1 MTPNSAVASVAIE
14 ARTFRKIRSHI
25 IPFIMVLMVIA
36 ALDRMNIGFAALTM
50 NRELAITSQ
59 QYGVLAGIFFLGYF
73 TFEIPSNLLL
83 HRIGARVWLPG
94 YWSVGALSRC

>member
-1 MTPNSAVASVAIE
+1 MAASPALAPTDIE
-14 ARTFRKIRSHI
+14 TWTIRKLRTRI
-25 IPFIMVLMVIA
+25 IPFIFVLMVIA
-36 ALDRMNIGFAALTM
+36 FIDRINIGFAALTM